1 MNDYILN
8 DYATSLAEEI
18 KTDIEKFD
26 NCDAMTLA
34 WEAADSSAYVIY
46 YNKAHAICQSCD
58 ITHGEDFMEE
68 CYNDKFK
75 SYIAYSSDTTPN
87 DTAVTIAFG
96 ELHYRILSKLSDLG
110 VEV

>member
-18 KTDIEKFD
+18 KKEVEDFD

-34 WEAADSSAYVIY
+34 WEAADSSEYVIY

-68 CYNDKFK
+68 CYNDTFK
-75 SYIAYSSDTTPN
+75 SYN

-110 VEV
+110 VEI